1 MVFPVEHSGPALA
14 SHRSCTALEMH
25 KGRANTRE
33 MLESPWNK
41 HPENPGNSSLPRLAT
56 VLPFLLL
63 SSPVQCP
70 QQPPALLLEMLWGA
84 LCISKPQKFPL
95 NGKMSAVPVPSNAG
109 SQGEGRRSPGRKW
122 GGACR
127 DLLGERLFLWE
138 NGKVWKWKC
147 ARKCICDKW

>member
-14 SHRSCTALEMH
+14 SHRLCTALEMH

-63 SSPVQCP
+63 SSPMQCP

-84 LCISKPQKFPL
+84 LSISKPQKFPL

-109 SQGEGRRSPGRKW
+109 SQGGQEEPWEEMRWHLQGIVGGTFISVGKWEGLEVEM
-122 GGACR
+122 CQEMH
-127 DLLGERLFLWE
+127 L
-138 NGKVWKWKC
+138 
-147 ARKCICDKW
+147 